1 MRFSDKTRIN
11 TLLITANN
19 NADFRMSSIL
29 TSLNSVELLSMNT
42 VLISDPI
49 GGLSRNGPVNV
60 RVMLIV

>member
-1 MRFSDKTRIN
+1 VRFSDKTRIN